1 MVRYQRFVL
10 RLALLAVLLSAP
22 VAFGQD
28 AYAIDSVGTA
38 TVDVAPATVVFQL
51 ELLPGNGPA
60 VDLLQQAVE
69 FEKTVRAEIQKRGL
83 TPTQITFSGLNYS
96 HPELLGPNASAY
108 LRFSAAQYAV
118 GEDADEK
125 YAALHDEITAIA
137 AAAKARTYPETYEA
151 SDPEQVEAAA
161 VARAVEKAYPPAK
174 AAADVMSA
182 RILLVGNVS
191 VGTLVWSNTGS
202 APADYNVRRITCTAT
217 VNVSYIYLPGP

>member
-1 MVRYQRFVL
+1 MLRCQRFIVCVGVL
-10 RLALLAVLLSAP
+10 AGILAAP
-22 VAFGQD
+22 VAFCQD
-28 AYAIDSVGTA
+28 VYAIDSVGTA

-51 ELLPGNGPA
+51 ELLPGGGPA

-69 FEKTVRAEIQKRGL
+69 FEATVRAEIQKRGL
-83 TPTQITFSGLNYS
+83 TPTQITFTGLNYS

-137 AAAKARTYPETYEA
+137 AVAKARTYPETYEA

-161 VARAVEKAYPPAK
+161 IARAVEKAYPPAK
-174 AAADVMSA
+174 AAADVMNAKIVS
-182 RILLVGNVS
+182 VGNVS
-191 VGTLVWSNTGS
+191 VGALVWSKTGS